1 MSESSIIVEIPIE
14 ILHAVFRVEKEDPLT
29 PLIDTMKSIKKIE
42 SNSQSL
48 YRLDAIARLSST
60 TSEVNDFSIPVI
72 RDLWKGKY
80 WAMKEKNLSIDNLTK
95 GAIHRLEP
103 IQRLDLNKSEGEVK
117 DMVAPFIRLLSTKS
131 GLNRN
136 EVLEHT
142 RLDSLKSESETIFL
156 KTKISQKEDS
166 HGRKFWI
173 YDEGP
178 FKQII
183 SNHIDKEPR
192 FEMEEPEV
200 SEEVHEWPYSPEIQ
214 ALYDMKKNPSEKTV
228 SNILDTILSQIEQ
241 DNRPRLDSVKQV
253 VGFRQDMWDAAQEV
267 IRSSQKRVFILTS
280 FSNSR
285 FSSDVGELLAEA
297 SEDKKSEI
305 IISFGEPDRGRSPED
320 IGNTEKY
327 ISTLVI
333 DKRFKLKGDIS
344 VKSNHAKII
353 ISDTGMVFIG
363 SCNLFSGSLK
373 SGVLESGLLIKDILC
388 AKSIFEKIIQED
400 WIPINYEKE
409 IKNIY
414 SDLKKI
420 KQPILT
426 LKNSM
431 KDQIIVIKKDIRLG
445 NKEYAYHK
453 LERLLRAIAE
463 KPVWSLINT
472 LEHRPFMS
480 DCVDRFE
487 KQIVMSSDGL
497 RSNGLDKATIR
508 RIVNRASKNNSNVF
522 IWWGRHATNS
532 KPFDEVDKR
541 GREEARKQLQQLRQ
555 IQTDSKAKTGII
567 SKVHEKGFAFIQLE
581 NKKKVFV
588 PPPLVKKYK
597 LKLQDRVIFIPKNTE
612 KISDEVEKFIEIRGK
627 TISPKRKFTLFP
639 EESNEPME
647 THAKMFIVD
656 DYRLMITS
664 DNTLSFG
671 DIEAERG
678 DAGELGI
685 MIDHPRLAIQTRG
698 SMDLWLPKEAKLS
711 SDLTRWWSLLGEEI
725 SFLTTDSSVN
735 IPFINALDSVIERI
749 ESNDYLKDAWQKQIE
764 LNSDELQIV
773 NKLAM
778 GSRLG
783 VYWLAKSPSSQGVK
797 SKLSKD
803 QIPNAVISLAGKS
816 VWQDSNQRTKN
827 SN

>member
-1 MSESSIIVEIPIE
+1 MSKSSIIIEIPIE
-14 ILHAVFRVEKEDPLT
+14 IIHAVFRVEKEDPLT

-42 SNSQSL
+42 SEYQSL

-60 TSEVNDFSIPVI
+60 TSEVTDFSIPII

-80 WAMKEKNLSIDNLTK
+80 WAMKEQKLSIDDVTK
-95 GAIHRLEP
+95 GSFHRLEP

-117 DMVAPFIRLLSTKS
+117 DMVSPFMRLLSDKS

-136 EVLEHT
+136 EILGHT
-142 RLDSLKSESETIFL
+142 RLESLKSESEVIFL

-166 HGRKFWI
+166 LGRKFWI

-183 SNHIDKEPR
+183 GNHIDKEPG

-200 SEEVHEWPYSPEIQ
+200 SEQIHDWPYSPEIQ
-214 ALYDMKKNPSEKTV
+214 ALYDLKKNPSKKTV
-228 SNILDTILSQIEQ
+228 SNILDTIISQIER

-253 VGFRQDMWDAAQEV
+253 IGFRQDMWDAAQEV
-267 IRSSQKRVFILTS
+267 IKSSEKRVFILTS

-285 FSSDVGELLAEA
+285 FSSDVRELLAEA
-297 SEDKKSEI
+297 SEGKKPEI

-327 ISTLVI
+327 ISTLAK
-333 DKRFKLKGDIS
+333 DNRFKLKGDIS

-363 SCNLFSGSLK
+363 SCNLFSGSLE
-373 SGVLESGLLIKDILC
+373 SGVLESGLLIKDSFC
-388 AKSIFEKIIQED
+388 AKSIFEKIMEEN
-400 WIPINYEKE
+400 WAPTNYEKE
-409 IKNIY
+409 MKNIN

-420 KQPILT
+420 KQPSLA
-426 LKNSM
+426 LKNSI
-431 KDQIIVIKKDIRLG
+431 KDKIIVIKNDIRLG

-453 LERLLRAIAE
+453 LERLLREIAE

-480 DCVDRFE
+480 DCVDRFD

-497 RSNGLDKATIR
+497 RSNGLDKATIN
-508 RIVNRASKNNSNVF
+508 RIVNHASKNNSNVF
-522 IWWGRHATNS
+522 IWWGRHAPKS
-532 KPFDEVDKR
+532 KPFDEADKR
-541 GREEARKQLQQLRQ
+541 GREEARKQLQLLR
-555 IQTDSKAKTGII
+555 GIVGKRTKEGKI
-567 SKVHEKGFAFIQLE
+567 SQVHKNGFAFIELP
-581 NKKKVFV
+581 KKESIFV
-588 PPPLVKKYK
+588 PPPLVSKYK
-597 LKLQDRVIFIPKNTE
+597 LKSQDKVVFIQKKGKE
-612 KISDEVEKFIEIRGK
+612 KKSYEVEKFIKVRGE
-627 TISPKRKFTLFP
+627 RVDFALFP
-639 EESNEPME
+639 AKSNQPME

-656 DYRLMITS
+656 DFRLMISS

-671 DIEAERG
+671 DTETERG

-698 SMDLWLPKEAKLS
+698 SMDLWLPKEAKIPN
-711 SDLTRWWSLLGEEI
+711 DLTRWWSLLGEEI
-725 SFLTTDSSVN
+725 SFLTTDSSVK

-749 ESNDYLKDAWQKQIE
+749 ESNNYLRDAWEKQIE
-764 LNSDELQIV
+764 LNSDELEII
-773 NKLAM
+773 NKLAL

-783 VYWLAKSPSSQGVK
+783 VYWLAKSPSSQGIK

-803 QIPNAVISLAGKS
+803 QISNAVISLCGES
-816 VWQDSNQRTKN
+816 VWQDSNQRTKK

>member
-1 MSESSIIVEIPIE
+1 MSKSSIIIEIPIE
-14 ILHAVFRVEKEDPLT
+14 IIHAVFRVEKEDPLK
-29 PLIDTMKSIKKIE
+29 PLIDTMKSIKNIE
-42 SNSQSL
+42 SKYQSL

-60 TSEVNDFSIPVI
+60 TSEVTDFSIPII

-80 WAMKEKNLSIDNLTK
+80 WAMKEQKLSIDDVTK
-95 GAIHRLEP
+95 GSFHRLEP

-117 DMVAPFIRLLSTKS
+117 DMVSPFMGLLSKKS

-136 EVLEHT
+136 EVLGHT
-142 RLDSLKSESETIFL
+142 RLESLKSDSEVIFL

-183 SNHIDKEPR
+183 GNHIDKEPG
-192 FEMEEPEV
+192 FEMVEPEV
-200 SEEVHEWPYSPEIQ
+200 SEHVHDWPYSPEIQ
-214 ALYDMKKNPSEKTV
+214 ALYDLKKNPSKEIV
-228 SNILDTILSQIEQ
+228 SNILDTITSQIEQ

-253 VGFRQDMWDAAQEV
+253 IGFRQDMWDAAQKV
-267 IRSSQKRVFILTS
+267 IKSSEKRVFILTS

-285 FSSDVGELLAEA
+285 FSSDVRELLAEA
-297 SEDKKSEI
+297 SEGKKPEI

-327 ISTLVI
+327 ISTLAK
-333 DKRFKLKGDIS
+333 DNRFKLKGDIS

-363 SCNLFSGSLK
+363 SCNLFSGSLE
-373 SGVLESGLLIKDILC
+373 SGVLESGLLIKDSFC
-388 AKSIFEKIIQED
+388 AKSIFEKIMEEN
-400 WIPINYEKE
+400 WTPANYEKE
-409 IKNIY
+409 MKNIN

-420 KQPILT
+420 KQPALA
-426 LKNSM
+426 LKNSI
-431 KDQIIVIKKDIRLG
+431 KDKIIVIKNDIRLG

-453 LERLLRAIAE
+453 LERLLREIAE

-480 DCVDRFE
+480 DCVDRFD
-487 KQIVMSSDGL
+487 KLIVMSSDGL
-497 RSNGLDKATIR
+497 KSNGLDKATIN

-522 IWWGRHATNS
+522 IWWGRHAPNS
-532 KPFDEVDKR
+532 KPFDEADKR
-541 GREEARKQLQQLRQ
+541 GRDEARKQLQLLRRRVDKR
-555 IQTDSKAKTGII
+555 TVEGKI
-567 SKVHEKGFAFIQLE
+567 SQVHDKGFAFIGRG
-581 NKKKVFV
+581 KKSVFV
-588 PPPLVKKYK
+588 SPTFVKKYK
-597 LKLQDRVIFIPKNTE
+597 LKKQDKVTFIQKENEGKKQDSVERFTRIRQESISSNLE
-612 KISDEVEKFIEIRGK
+612 KQKLGFYLCPD
-627 TISPKRKFTLFP
+627 
-639 EESNEPME
+639 ESNEPME

-656 DYRLMITS
+656 DFRLMISS

-671 DIEAERG
+671 DTETERG

-698 SMDLWLPKEAKLS
+698 SMDLWLPIEAKMS
-711 SDLTRWWSLLGEEI
+711 NDLTRWWSLLGEEI
-725 SFLTTDSSVN
+725 SFLTTDSSVK
-735 IPFINALDSVIERI
+735 IPLINALDSVIERI
-749 ESNDYLKDAWQKQIE
+749 ESNDYLRDAWEKQIE
-764 LNSDELQIV
+764 LNSDELEII

-783 VYWLAKSPSSQGVK
+783 VYWLAKSPSSQGIK
-797 SKLSKD
+797 SKLSKE
-803 QIPNAVISLAGKS
+803 QISNAVISLSGES
-816 VWQDSNQRTKN
+816 VWQDSN
-827 SN
+827 